1 MKRAFALLL
10 VSATAAAEPRSFT
23 QTYEYSTLP
32 EGDAEVDLWHAQSQT
47 RWHAPMV
54 QRFAEQLQINYGV
67 TDRFEAALFTE
78 FTQTT
83 DQAFA
88 FDSLRAEGRY
98 RLVDR
103 GEWPV
108 DVALHVE
115 AAKQFGR
122 SIYDLT
128 GRLEL
133 ARDFDRVTAAANLI
147 LTRAVGHDADGAT
160 QELTWA
166 GGVTYEV
173 LAKLH
178 VGVETWGGH
187 SDGLTRSEVGP
198 AIGVVPSSRLW
209 VAVTAGFG
217 INNASDAFSGQ
228 LIVGLR
234 R

>member
-1 MKRAFALLL
+1 MKHAFALLL

-23 QTYEYSTLP
+23 QTYEYPTLP
-32 EGDAEVDLWHAQSQT
+32 EGEAEVGLWHAQSQT
-47 RWHAPMV
+47 TWHAPMV
-54 QRFAEQLQINYGV
+54 QRFVEQLQINYGV
-67 TDRFEAALFTE
+67 TDRFEAALFTV
-78 FTQTT
+78 FTQKT

-98 RLVDR
+98 RFVDR

-133 ARDFDRVTAAANLI
+133 ARDFDRVTAAGNLI
-147 LTRAVGHDADGAT
+147 LTRSVGHDTDGA
-160 QELTWA
+160 QLELGWA
-166 GGVTYEV
+166 GGLTYEV
-173 LAKLH
+173 VSKLR

-187 SDGLTRSEVGP
+187 SAGLTRAEVGP
-198 AIGVVPSSRLW
+198 AIGVAPSSRLW
-209 VAVTAGFG
+209 LAVTAGFG
-217 INNASDAFSGQ
+217 VNDASDAFSGQ

>member
-1 MKRAFALLL
+1 MKPAFALLL

-23 QTYEYSTLP
+23 QTYEYPTLP
-32 EGDAEVDLWHAQSQT
+32 EGEAEVGLWHAQSQT
-47 RWHAPMV
+47 AWHAPKV

-67 TDRFEAALFTE
+67 TDRFEAALFTV

-98 RLVDR
+98 RFVDR

-115 AAKQFGR
+115 AAKQFDR

-133 ARDFDRVTAAANLI
+133 ARDFDRVTAAGNVI
-147 LTRAVGHDADGAT
+147 LSRAVGHDADGAKL
-160 QELTWA
+160 ELGWA

-173 LAKLH
+173 VAKLH
-178 VGVETWGGH
+178 VGVETWGSH
-187 SDGLTRSEVGP
+187 SDGLTRTEVGP
-198 AIGVVPSSRLW
+198 AIGVAPSSRLW
-209 VAVTAGFG
+209 LAVTAGFG
-217 INNASDAFSGQ
+217 VNDASDAFSGQ